1 MKYFYSEKESNS
13 RPLATWLIRYLIL
26 PNPRWKKTKKKKRT
40 MFPSKEYGYFCRKM
54 SFDDCQFMH
63 TKYPGVC
70 KPSPS
75 DVKGCFEVRHPT
87 LENSQPAKILSA
99 LWKKYGILPITPRD
113 YRTFASHLKALN
125 KQVPTKSKF
134 LDKNENFVP
143 QWIDIIYKLATEAKT
158 KPTAVL
164 EESFID
170 PSLLTRSPSPLSK
183 EPFIHPGLLARSPS
197 PHPSLLTRSPSPF
210 VDPSLLRS
218 LSGKR
223 KSSSEPFVDLS
234 LL

>member
-1 MKYFYSEKESNS
+1 
-13 RPLATWLIRYLIL
+13 
-26 PNPRWKKTKKKKRT
+26 

-113 YRTFASHLKALN
+113 YRTFASNLKALN

-158 KPTAVL
+158 KSKPTVL

-170 PSLLTRSPSPLSK
+170 PSLFTRSPSPHSE

-197 PHPSLLTRSPSPF
+197 PLSPEPFIHPSLLTRSPSPF

-218 LSGKR
+218 LSEKR